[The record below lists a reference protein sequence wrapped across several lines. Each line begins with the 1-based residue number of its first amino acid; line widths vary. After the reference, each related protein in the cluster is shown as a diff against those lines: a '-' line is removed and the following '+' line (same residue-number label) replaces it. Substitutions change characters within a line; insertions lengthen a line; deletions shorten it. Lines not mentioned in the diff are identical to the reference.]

1 MRMRMKDRHGI
12 LAWGQPLVCWASA
25 TLLSAAP
32 GDIEPRQLI
41 VRTAEVYQRA
51 ANGSIFAAQIHQ
63 FGQSAGYT
71 STRERSKRVIRSGDR
86 MRLEY
91 RAGRRPNGSL
101 WCMAQGRAILYLQEQ
116 KHYFETEADSTSG
129 KRVRR
134 QLEHWYR
141 ILGGRFA
148 MLGSIEAEFRLL
160 KLEDVKT
167 AGKRIRCAVIS
178 VTPNDKTLGWK
189 QRLWIDPET
198 AFVWKSVMQLP
209 PGRDEISE
217 LMATEET
224 VIWDEVQIGPISD
237 EAFAFTPPPGFR
249 VLEIV
254 PNLYWSVPP

>member
-1 MRMRMKDRHGI
+1 
-12 LAWGQPLVCWASA
+12 
-25 TLLSAAP
+25 
-32 GDIEPRQLI
+32 
-41 VRTAEVYQRA
+41 
-51 ANGSIFAAQIHQ
+51 
-63 FGQSAGYT
+63 
-71 STRERSKRVIRSGDR
+71 
-86 MRLEY
+86 
-91 RAGRRPNGSL
+91 
-101 WCMAQGRAILYLQEQ
+101 
-116 KHYFETEADSTSG
+116 
-129 KRVRR
+129 
-134 QLEHWYR
+134 
-141 ILGGRFA
+141 